1 MSYRDVVVGVDEAG
15 TSVDAVRWAARHAV
29 VFGRTPALVHAVRGW
44 GNASARRR
52 AWAGAG
58 EPDWQ
63 RAWEVLGRLAAR
75 CREETG
81 ALVRAD
87 VLPGDP
93 VDVLAG
99 VADRAALV
107 VVGHSARGGLARA
120 LLPSV
125 AERLICACPRPVVV
139 VPSGCGLDEG
149 RRAGG
154 PVVVGVDGSVVSARA
169 LRFGF
174 QFAARHNLELIAVH
188 ATSGISA
195 MVGIAARPVE
205 TRARAARHDGTGVVG
220 TALAECVERYPG
232 VVDHLVNAAGS
243 PADAL
248 LAASRRTSLLVVGGH
263 REGLVRRVFSGSV
276 SRRLIDSAPCP
287 VAVLPP

>member
-1 MSYRDVVVGVDEAG
+1 MSYEDVVVGVGEAG

-52 AWAGAG
+52 AGAG

-81 ALVRAD
+81 ALVRVD

-107 VVGHSARGGLARA
+107 VVGHSAGGGLARI
-120 LLPSV
+120 LPAST
-125 AERLICACPRPVVV
+125 AERLVCACPRPVVV
-139 VPSGCGLDEG
+139 VPSGCGLDDG

-169 LRFGF
+169 LRFAF
-174 QFAARHNLELIAVH
+174 EFAARQDVEVIAVH
-188 ATSGISA
+188 ASSGISA
-195 MVGIAARPVE
+195 MAAIAARPVE
-205 TRARAARHDGTGVVG
+205 TRARAAPRDGAGVVG
-220 TALAECVERYPG
+220 TALAECVERYPR

-263 REGLVRRVFSGSV
+263 RGGLARRVFSGSV
-276 SRRLIDSAPCP
+276 GHRLIESAPCP
-287 VAVLPP
+287 VAILPP